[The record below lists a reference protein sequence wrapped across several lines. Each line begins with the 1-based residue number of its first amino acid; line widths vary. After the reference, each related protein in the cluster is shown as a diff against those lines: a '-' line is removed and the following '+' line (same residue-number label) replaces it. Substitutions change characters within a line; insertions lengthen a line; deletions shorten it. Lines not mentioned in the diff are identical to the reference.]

1 MGGFRFMLAAFVAYS
16 HFEGAFLPFN
26 LGTSAVIGFYF
37 ISGYLMS
44 LSYERFRDK
53 AAHPVRAFYID
64 RIIRLY
70 PAYLLVFAASV
81 LFYWLSPKLAG
92 LRPINLL
99 ELLVIPNNYTKL
111 FEHKMNLVI
120 PPSWSLG
127 AEFQFYLLLPLL
139 LRASK
144 QWRVALLYTFALLH
158 LWTLTLPGALG
169 DYSAACLKLS
179 QRACEAKASDLL
191 GYRYLFFVGVVFILG
206 NIAHEIYE
214 KKSLP
219 EGILHSVIAL
229 YILGFFLLFP
239 VGTMIA
245 NENVFAVLL
254 GVMLFIPLSLHYLQ
268 QLRLGIRPTGMP
280 VPSPQPSPASGG
292 GGERIAARCFTLSE
306 TDKWLGKLAY
316 PLFLSHFLGQ
326 WIADMAWGGAAHNR
340 FFHTQAMLVSVGL
353 ALLVALFQEVIDRK
367 RYAYRGFGRVTG
379 K

>member
-1 MGGFRFMLAAFVAYS
+1 MGGFRFLLAALVAYS

-26 LGTSAVIGFYF
+26 LGVSAVIGFYF

-44 LSYERFRDK
+44 LSYERFQAK
-53 AAHPVRAFYID
+53 TAHPVRSFYAD
-64 RIIRLY
+64 RIIRIY
-70 PAYLLVFAASV
+70 PSYFLVFAASA
-81 LFYWLSPKLAG
+81 LFYWLSPKLSG
-92 LRPINLL
+92 LRLVNLL
-99 ELLVIPNNYTKL
+99 ELLIIPNNYTQL

-127 AEFQFYLLLPLL
+127 AELQFYLLLPLL
-139 LRASK
+139 LKASK
-144 QWRVALLYTFALLH
+144 EFRVALLYAFVLLH
-158 LWTLTLPGALG
+158 LFAMSLTGALG

-179 QRACEAKASDLL
+179 QSACEAKASDLI
-191 GYRYLFFVGVVFILG
+191 GYRYLFFVGVIFILG

-219 EGILHSVIAL
+219 EGILHSVIAV
-229 YILGFFLLFP
+229 YVLGFFLLFP
-239 VGTMIA
+239 VGKMLG

-268 QLRLGIRPTGMP
+268 QLR
-280 VPSPQPSPASGG
+280 SGVAPG
-292 GGERIAARCFTLSE
+292 E

-326 WIADMAWGGAAHNR
+326 WIVDMTWGGSAHNR
-340 FFHTQAMLVSVGL
+340 FFYTQAMLVSVGL
-353 ALLVALFQEVIDRK
+353 AFLVALFQEWIDRK

-379 K
+379 R